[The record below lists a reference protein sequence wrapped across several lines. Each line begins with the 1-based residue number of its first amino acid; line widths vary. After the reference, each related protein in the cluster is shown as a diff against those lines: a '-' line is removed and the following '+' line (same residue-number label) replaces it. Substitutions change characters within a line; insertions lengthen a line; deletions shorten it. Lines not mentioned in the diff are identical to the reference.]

1 MNMLRLLDVLTEN
14 YPGYTDFTYTD
25 QSDYLFSIREDST
38 HLIISNDCST
48 EPSSFIYKGQ
58 KYYICNDKT
67 CKNKNLIIVF
77 KDEGKENTAVD
88 VFIEGKRQNSLSI
101 KNICGG
107 LIVNLQGQLENR
119 N

>member
-1 MNMLRLLDVLTEN
+1 MYMNY
-14 YPGYTDFTYTD
+14 YPL
-25 QSDYLFSIREDST
+25 DYLFSIREDST
-38 HLIISNDCST
+38 HLIISNDCGT

-88 VFIEGKRQNSLSI
+88 VFIEGERQNSLSI

-119 N
+119 NWN